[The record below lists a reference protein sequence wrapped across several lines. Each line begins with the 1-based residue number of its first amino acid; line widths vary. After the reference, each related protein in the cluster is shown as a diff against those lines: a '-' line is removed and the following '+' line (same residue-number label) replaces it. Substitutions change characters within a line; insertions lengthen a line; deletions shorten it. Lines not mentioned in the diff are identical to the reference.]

1 MSALDV
7 LRGLLEAA
15 IAEMRRVERER
26 QALTAEMARLGRRH
40 SVLRRVA
47 GVVAERNRTMRGA
60 LAVLECDVASVR
72 ADMDAC
78 RSANEPP
85 PAWVSRCVVC
95 RARGATHAVVH
106 GKTAHAVY
114 CEPCVREAAKTAGFG
129 QCPVCRQAGTVV
141 RVFESGVT
149 GLTQDTAV

>member
-1 MSALDV
+1 M
-7 LRGLLEAA
+7 EAA

-26 QALTAEMARLGRRH
+26 QALTAEVERLGRRH
-40 SVLRRVA
+40 MVLRRVA
-47 GVVAERNRTMRGA
+47 GVVAERNRMMRGA

-78 RSANEPP
+78 RPVDEPP
-85 PAWVSRCVVC
+85 PAWVARCVVC

-114 CEPCVREAAKTAGFG
+114 CGPCVREAAKAPGFG
-129 QCPVCRQAGTVV
+129 QCPVCRQDGAVV
-141 RVFESGVT
+141 RVYESGIT
-149 GLTQDTAV
+149 GLAQDTAV